1 VRLPVNVPISEK
13 SIILRLPMKSL
24 FFAGLL
30 ATSAFACASFDLM
43 LIPGVDGRT
52 YRYDPANN
60 VQLGSYTSWN
70 TASRLI
76 TTEAGGFAYTSTGG
90 TAVQAQNF
98 SNGQFMWSALNASPV
113 VAMELADTRLFTL
126 LSGGSFQIS
135 NKITGAAI
143 SSNTLVSGNTW
154 RSMSKFGK
162 YVSFIGT
169 SNSTNAVVY
178 QQFNT
183 ETGVLGS
190 IVTTSIVTISGA
202 RIGKA
207 AGFRNS
213 LFSTGLTSFSYVDS
227 GGNLQLGSLISDAN
241 GLHLGTTSV
250 ISLSN
255 FASTGLMPAL
265 VAGHSGFFAF
275 GQDSTTA
282 TLARVRQ
289 YTLFSSPLAVG
300 DNTFTAP
307 GSAFSASTNPYQVG
321 NVVAPE
327 PGSLIALSLGICAVL
342 RKRRAKK

>member
-1 VRLPVNVPISEK
+1 
-13 SIILRLPMKSL
+13 MKSL

-43 LIPGVDGRT
+43 LIPGNDGRT

-60 VQLGSYTSWN
+60 IQLGSYTSWSTN
-70 TASRLI
+70 SRLI
-76 TTEAGGFAYTSTGG
+76 TAEAGGFAYSSSVGTGVL
-90 TAVQAQNF
+90 AHNF
-98 SNGQFMWSALNASPV
+98 SNGQNMWSGTQAGTV
-113 VAMELADTRLFTL
+113 VAMELADTRLFSL

-135 NKITGAAI
+135 NKVTGASI
-143 SSNTLVSGNTW
+143 TTNTLATGNSW

-162 YVSFIGT
+162 YITFIGSSFGT
-169 SNSTNAVVY
+169 SALVY

-183 ETGVLGS
+183 ETGVLGGL
-190 IVTTSIVTISGA
+190 VTTSLIASNGT

-213 LFSTGLTSFSYVDS
+213 LTNTGLTSFSFVDS
-227 GGNLQLGSLISDAN
+227 SGALILVSLASDAN
-241 GLHLGTTSV
+241 GLLLGTTSG
-250 ISLSN
+250 IFLSN
-255 FASTGLMPAL
+255 FSSTGFMPAL
-265 VAGHSGFFAF
+265 VAGHSGFFAY

-289 YTLFSSPLAVG
+289 FTIFSTPFGVG

-307 GSAFSASTNPYQVG
+307 SGAFNGSTNTYQVA

-342 RKRRAKK
+342 RKRRANK